1 MSQEIRMKS
10 SFLWVVLATAVLG
23 TAEGPQDPD
32 RSRARAE
39 ARVKA
44 DLALRKEAAP
54 DAVRVV
60 EVSERTWP
68 DERLGCLGRRGT
80 LDPVPV
86 PGYRIVLALGDR
98 RYVYHADREGRFVP
112 CDRPPKPINPIR

>member
-23 TAEGPQDPD
+23 TAEEPQDPD

-39 ARVKA
+39 AQVKA
-44 DLALRKEAAP
+44 DLARRKDAAP
-54 DAVRVV
+54 DAVSVV
-60 EVSERTWP
+60 EVAERTWP